1 MWTFVRAFWAIQSCH
16 VGLLEYHN
24 VKSEVTLMP
33 ETSPEAQIVAR
44 VGRRIAAATLLND
57 GDSLRTVQWGFHCI
71 DDDEVNAFVLPGGK
85 VFVCRGLLEVCGTD
99 DELAVVMAHEAAHVQ
114 ARHTAERL
122 SMARFPSVLKSVL
135 MLLAAAGAVP
145 FDAASEV
152 LMFAK
157 IGGVDFAAF
166 LLLSLP
172 YSRTHERE
180 ADILGLDIMVR
191 ACVDPLVATKVWEK
205 MAQRGARTHTHTS
218 DGVENT
224 ERRSERQQTQ
234 HHRVQV
240 PTILSTHPHDE
251 TRARYLSELAPEK
264 AVAYHA
270 AGCGQVSEH
279 VLRMGRRALLDKHA
293 AARHAQLQTKE

>member
-1 MWTFVRAFWAIQSCH
+1 MLKIC
-16 VGLLEYHN
+16 
-24 VKSEVTLMP
+24 K
-33 ETSPEAQIVAR
+33 
-44 VGRRIAAATLLND
+44 
-57 GDSLRTVQWGFHCI
+57 
-71 DDDEVNAFVLPGGK
+71 
-85 VFVCRGLLEVCGTD
+85 TD
-99 DELAVVMAHEAAHVQ
+99 DELAVVLAHEAAHVQ

-152 LMFAK
+152 MMFTK

-172 YSRTHERE
+172 YSRTHEKE
-180 ADILGLDIMVR
+180 ADVLGMDIMVR
-191 ACVDPLVATKVWEK
+191 ACVDPLTAPRVWKK
-205 MAQRGARTHTHTS
+205 MAERGAHTHSHAEANEDTS
-218 DGVENT
+218 SG
-224 ERRSERQQTQ
+224 SEGQKK
-234 HHRVQV
+234 VQKREI
-240 PTILSTHPHDE
+240 PTILSTHPHDV
-251 TRARYLSELAPEK
+251 TRAEYLGELAPEK

>member
-1 MWTFVRAFWAIQSCH
+1 
-16 VGLLEYHN
+16 
-24 VKSEVTLMP
+24 MP
-33 ETSPEAQIVAR
+33 ESSPEHQMVAR
-44 VGRRIAAATLLND
+44 VGRRIAAATLLNS
-57 GDSLRTVQWGFHCI
+57 GDSSRTVQWEFHCE
-71 DDDEVNAFVLPGGK
+71 DKDEVNAFVLPGGK

-152 LMFAK
+152 MMFTK

-166 LLLSLP
+166 MLLSLP
-172 YSRTHERE
+172 YSRTHEKE
-180 ADILGLDIMVR
+180 ADVLGLDIMVR
-191 ACVDPLVATKVWEK
+191 ACIDPLTATKVWEK
-205 MAQRGARTHTHTS
+205 MAQRGEHTHS
-218 DGVENT
+218 SAGVEAQQDT
-224 ERRSERQQTQ
+224 EGQKTQQRRVE
-234 HHRVQV
+234 V
-240 PTILSTHPHDE
+240 PTVLSTHPHDE
-251 TRARYLSELAPEK
+251 TRAKYLGELAPEK

-279 VLRMGRRALLDKHA
+279 VLRMGRRALLEKHA